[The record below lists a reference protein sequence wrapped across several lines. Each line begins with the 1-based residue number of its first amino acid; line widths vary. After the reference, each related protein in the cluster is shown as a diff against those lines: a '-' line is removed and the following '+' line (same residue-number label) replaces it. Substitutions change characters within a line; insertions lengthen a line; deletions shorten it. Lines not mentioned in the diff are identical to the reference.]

1 MLQGKLYEDKIM
13 LNNSNNNIKYVK
25 DFAYNQRIL
34 MNNIYFLFY
43 SLYKTSFDE
52 KAINKFKKQ
61 LEHMYKTNS
70 RYYINYDEE
79 IFLRKVKS
87 INKNTI
93 NKVESFEGKLILIN
107 LYRIYSRFQ
116 ISKNLAERINIIFF
130 VFYN

>member
-1 MLQGKLYEDKIM
+1 
-13 LNNSNNNIKYVK
+13 
-25 DFAYNQRIL
+25 
-34 MNNIYFLFY
+34 
-43 SLYKTSFDE
+43 
-52 KAINKFKKQ
+52 
-61 LEHMYKTNS
+61 MYKTNS

-79 IFLRKVKS
+79 IFLRKAKS

>member
-1 MLQGKLYEDKIM
+1 
-13 LNNSNNNIKYVK
+13 
-25 DFAYNQRIL
+25 
-34 MNNIYFLFY
+34 
-43 SLYKTSFDE
+43 
-52 KAINKFKKQ
+52 
-61 LEHMYKTNS
+61 MYKTNS